1 MTTKKSRAIANKHGQ
16 LAERKALEY
25 LKRNGLK
32 PVTTNYNSPCGEIDI
47 IMYDKNFIVF
57 IEVKFR
63 KNNNF
68 INPLEAI
75 DRHKCDKIIATSQYF
90 QQGNHKVSKMMSR
103 FDVIILSGNINNPK
117 IEWIKNAFQA

>member
-1 MTTKKSRAIANKHGQ
+1 MITNKSKAVATRQGK
-16 LAERKALEY
+16 LAEEKALEY

-32 PVTTNYNSPCGEIDI
+32 PVTTNFNSPCGEIDI
-47 IMYDKNFIVF
+47 IMYDENVIVF

-68 INPLEAI
+68 IHPVETI
-75 DRHKCDKIIATSQYF
+75 DSHKCEKIIATSQYF
-90 QQGNHKVSKMMSR
+90 QQKNHKISKMISR
-103 FDVIILSGNINNPK
+103 FDVVIITGNINNPK